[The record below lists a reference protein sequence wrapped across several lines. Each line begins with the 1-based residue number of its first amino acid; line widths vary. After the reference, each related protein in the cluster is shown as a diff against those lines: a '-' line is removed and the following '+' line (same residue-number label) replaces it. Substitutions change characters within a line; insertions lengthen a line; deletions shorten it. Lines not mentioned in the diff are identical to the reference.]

1 MATFTLST
9 LDGDAPRAYIRYALT
24 FACRS
29 DQADAVNENLLKA
42 VKRLVNEI
50 PMLAGTVTT
59 NDDQKPTVAITLE
72 QVDVFES
79 SIVHLENTHQS
90 YTIIRRQGVAP
101 REISGTAL
109 TPLEDGIS
117 SNANPSCAIQ
127 ANFIKGGLILAIY
140 LHHAIADI
148 RGIST
153 ILRLMSEGLPLR
165 KLSQE
170 SLEHDAAIDSQ
181 ARARLSS
188 GSGAPAFLSLARDV
202 EQRQRQSRQQ
212 QDQPS
217 DSSQGESD
225 DDSDVPN
232 FDAALNRA
240 VIFRFKL
247 NIIAQTTE
255 LVNSRRALRGIPPT
269 DNVTPREVLIAILW
283 RAYARARWPQRVA
296 DDVPQTSVSFPVDV
310 RSHLVPPLELHWLG
324 NAEVSAIANESLLLL
339 GGRYDVSTIERTA
352 PIIHS
357 SAKAAASDLL
367 ARSRIEMMNAG
378 VNLQNRLDAQLIVH
392 DWTSV
397 PFMPDQEM
405 DLGLGLGRPDA
416 IRRTGRN
423 FGVNEMIL
431 LPVNEP
437 VQAWEVQVE
446 LRRDWMAGMVR
457 DEALRVF
464 LWGVAQ

>member
-9 LDGDAPRAYIRYALT
+9 LDGGAPRVYIRYALT
-24 FACRS
+24 FACHA
-29 DQADAVNENLLKA
+29 DQADAATENLQKA
-42 VKRLVNEI
+42 VKRLVNEV
-50 PMLAGTVTT
+50 PMLAGTVST
-59 NDDQKPTVAITLE
+59 NDDQKPIVDVTLG
-72 QVDVFES
+72 QVDGFEPR
-79 SIVHLENTHQS
+79 IAHLEDTHQS
-90 YTIIRRQGVAP
+90 YLIVHRQGVAP
-101 REISGTAL
+101 RQISGPAL
-109 TPLEDGIS
+109 TPLEDTPS
-117 SNANPSCAIQ
+117 SDTNPSCAIQ
-127 ANFIKGGLILAIY
+127 ANFIDGGLVLVIY

-165 KLSQE
+165 RLSQE
-170 SLEHDAAIDSQ
+170 SLGHDAAIDSQ
-181 ARARLSS
+181 ARARLSN

-202 EQRQRQSRQQ
+202 EQRQRQERQE

-217 DSSQGESD
+217 DASEEGEDDID
-225 DDSDVPN
+225 DDSSV
-232 FDAALNRA
+232 DASLNRA
-240 VIFRFKL
+240 VVFRFKL
-247 NIIAQTTE
+247 NNIARTTE
-255 LVNSRRALRGIPPT
+255 LVNSRRALRGISPV

-283 RAYARARWPQRVA
+283 RAYARARWPTRAA
-296 DDVPQTSVSFPVDV
+296 DDAAQTSISFPVDI
-310 RSHLVPPLELHWLG
+310 RSHLVPPLEPHWLG
-324 NAEVSAIANESLLLL
+324 NAEVSAIGNENLLLL
-339 GGRYDVSTIERTA
+339 GGRYDVTTIERTA
-352 PIIHS
+352 TIIHS

-378 VNLQNRLDAQLIVH
+378 DGSQNRLDAQLIVH

-397 PFMPDQEM
+397 PLMSDQEM

-416 IRRTGRN
+416 IRRTGRS

-446 LRRDWMAGMVR
+446 LRRDWMAGMMG
-457 DEALRVF
+457 DEALRGF